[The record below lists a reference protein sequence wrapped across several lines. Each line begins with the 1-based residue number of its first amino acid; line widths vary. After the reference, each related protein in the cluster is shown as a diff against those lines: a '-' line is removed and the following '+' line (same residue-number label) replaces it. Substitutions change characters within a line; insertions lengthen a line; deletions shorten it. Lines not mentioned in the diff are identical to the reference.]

1 MEIINLKCGNKGT
14 LDIFHISVFIADF
27 EQVNAGSNGQVK
39 WKIHVI
45 FILILFVPLFRP
57 SVFRVVYFSI
67 FIPIYRDTTIFR
79 DTILK
84 QTNEK
89 KI

>member
-1 MEIINLKCGNKGT
+1 MLT
-14 LDIFHISVFIADF
+14 FDIFHISVFIADF
-27 EQVNAGSNGQVK
+27 EQVNAGSDGQVK

-57 SVFRVVYFSI
+57 SVFRVVYVSI
-67 FIPIYRDTTIFR
+67 FIPIYRDITIFR
-79 DTILK
+79 DMIVK
-84 QTNEK
+84 QTNER